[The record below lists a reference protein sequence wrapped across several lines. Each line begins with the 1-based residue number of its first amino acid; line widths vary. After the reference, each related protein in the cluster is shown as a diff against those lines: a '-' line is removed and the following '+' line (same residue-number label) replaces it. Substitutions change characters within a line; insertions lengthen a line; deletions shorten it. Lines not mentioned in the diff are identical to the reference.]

1 MTDIKEL
8 RALRGY
14 SKSSLTRLTKLADD
28 LGETSLQR
36 LLTRRDR
43 LKEVFAHMNRSTNIR
58 NLISEIKQHLAALKN
73 LNEPVES
80 WNSVVVCIIMRKL
93 DLVTSRAFQLDRNNK
108 VLPTVKEL
116 LEYLEKRTLA
126 LETTDSSAHKP
137 QWQAQRLV
145 SHSVTAQQ
153 GQPSCLYCKSIAH
166 KLFQCPNFKLA
177 SQNKRVEFA
186 IANKICK
193 ICLTQHNR
201 KCKYHFKCAE
211 CKREHNTLLHGIE
224 PQENASP
231 SVSLLSST
239 SGLNTQVLLPTAQV
253 KLTAKHGKQILA
265 RALLDSGSQ
274 VSLVTNKIV
283 GRLGLS
289 PVRTNTHIV
298 GITNIGQPVDKCINL
313 ELQSMV
319 YPFKINVDCHIV
331 KTITTQLPQ
340 TNIDLSS
347 ITFPANCK
355 LADAT
360 FNVPGDVDLLLGADV
375 FFQVLLPQP
384 DVVSSP
390 SSSQQCATPTTSAP
404 QPSVIHTAFGV
415 VVAGRSNTKTSN
427 QVVSLFCNEC
437 NSNINDNLS
446 AFWSTEKVPEIFPE
460 QLPEHDYCER
470 LFKDTTVLENN
481 KFTVTMPTKVPL
493 EQVNSELGESFP
505 LALKRFYNL
514 EKRLQRDPVLL
525 TEYTKFIH
533 QYISLKHGTIVDI
546 SSYDLSKD
554 PVYFLPHHAV
564 IKESSKTTKLR
575 TVFDGSMRTTNKVS
589 LNDLLLNGPVVQ
601 KDLFEVLLSF
611 RLEKYYFIC
620 DIRMMF
626 RCIELDP
633 LQRPLQNILWR
644 DSPDQDILC
653 IQLNTVTYGL
663 KPSSYLATRC
673 LIELADRYQDQFPL
687 ASQILKNNTYVD
699 DVLSNSDSQQT
710 LTQMQDELV
719 KLLSLGG
726 FQLHKWASNCSNI
739 LSNVPKEA
747 QHFGE
752 LDLQKHDMSVKTLG
766 VTFHVE
772 DDVFKTTSPEPYTS
786 LSDSKREILSHISKF
801 YDPMGLIG
809 PILVQAK
816 LIMQCLWASNT
827 EWDSIPAPDIRTMW
841 SNFVRDLHEMK
852 QVSVPRCVK
861 PHDTRIVQLIGFAD
875 ASSKAHGCCLY
886 LRTVDAHGK
895 VHVELLCSKSRINPL
910 RKQLTIPR
918 LELNAAV
925 LLSDLTSKVAHILSS
940 KTRVH
945 DIHLFSDSQI
955 VLAWL
960 QTDATKLQTYVANRV
975 RAITE
980 HAHKNCHWHYVNTE
994 DNPSDCLSRGL
1005 QPHELECNNLWWHGP
1020 SFLFDRNY
1028 NFQSNCELPIE
1039 LPELKFPK
1047 DNIVCVTVTSASDLF
1062 EELKKFSNINKM
1074 IRVLAYVLRFCNNI
1088 KPQAV
1093 RQSNFLS
1100 SCELNKAM
1108 RLIIKYEQGNLYQLE
1123 IKCLSD
1129 QTPIKGSLKPLS
1141 PFLDGDGIIRVG
1153 GRLNNA
1159 PISYA
1164 KQHPIILPKDSD
1176 ITVLIIRNEHLRLLH
1191 AGQKLVLSSLRQ
1203 RFWIVDGLR
1212 TVKKILHKCVTCFR
1226 MKAAATTQLMG
1237 SLPADRVTA
1246 CRPFQKIG
1254 TDFAGPVAVKNSRIR
1269 KPVIGKGYIVL
1280 FVCFVTKAIH
1290 LELASDLTTDAF
1302 LACFKRFIS
1311 RRNLPSDVYCDN
1323 GSTYKGARNKLD
1335 ELYRLHASQSH
1346 QTTVQT
1352 FASEKGIDFHFIPS
1366 YSPIFGGLW
1375 ESGVKSVKYHLK
1387 RIVGKALLTY
1397 EQLNTVLVEI
1407 EGVLN
1412 SRPLTAVT
1420 SDPNDLSYLSPGH
1433 FLTGAPLNCYPER
1446 DLTNSKSS
1454 LIQFWSVITNM
1465 KQNFWKCWSNNYL
1478 TMLQNRPKWR
1488 DSTPNVA
1495 IGSLVILRNDNAPP
1509 LQWPMAR
1516 ITNLFPGKDGKVRA
1530 VEVKTSN
1537 GHKHNRS
1544 ITKICVLP
1552 L

>member
-404 QPSVIHTAFGV
+404 QPSIIHTAFGV

-481 KFTVTMPTKVPL
+481 KFTVSMPTKVPL

-514 EKRLQRDPVLL
+514 EKRLQKDPVLL

-554 PVYFLPHHAV
+554 PVYFLPHHAM
-564 IKESSKTTKLR
+564 
-575 TVFDGSMRTTNKVS
+575 TVFDGSMRTTHKVS

-1039 LPELKFPK
+1039 LPELKSPK

-1397 EQLNTVLVEI
+1397 VE
-1407 EGVLN
+1407 
-1412 SRPLTAVT
+1412 
-1420 SDPNDLSYLSPGH
+1420 DP
-1433 FLTGAPLNCYPER
+1433 PE
-1446 DLTNSKSS
+1446 DCSS
-1454 LIQFWSVITNM
+1454 G
-1465 KQNFWKCWSNNYL
+1465 
-1478 TMLQNRPKWR
+1478 R
-1488 DSTPNVA
+1488 
-1495 IGSLVILRNDNAPP
+1495 G
-1509 LQWPMAR
+1509 
-1516 ITNLFPGKDGKVRA
+1516 
-1530 VEVKTSN
+1530 
-1537 GHKHNRS
+1537 
-1544 ITKICVLP
+1544 
-1552 L
+1552 